1 MQQHDT
7 YENLFSSFVK
17 GGGLNKNRDQFE
29 DGFDDGADDGADD
42 GVNYQEN
49 NGGARGVKKAP
60 KAKKAPKVPK
70 AKKAPK
76 VPKAKKA
83 PKAPKDDEKV
93 VEVDVFTVIQ
103 SSVGVT
109 GSTYKSRTPRS
120 AALKAAGALF
130 KSRPSARTLTFTM
143 QKITRHSNMR
153 VYAYKATLEIY
164 DQPEI
169 VVKHD
174 KNGKEL
180 RIPITRKVNIK
191 KIDVDEDIRR
201 EQKEALKAQRKELRD
216 KEKAKVKKAE
226 KAEKKAEKKPKA
238 DKKAKAEKKPKA
250 DKKAKADKDM
260 MKALKKA
267 EKEEK
272 KLLEK
277 ADKLLTKYSQSM
289 EVDKKK
295 KAPKKPKADKKAKA
309 PKKPKGKGRK
319 DNTFWGGSGCSNGY

>member
-1 MQQHDT
+1 MQQQHET

-17 GGGLNKNRDQFE
+17 GGGLKNNDQFE
-29 DGFDDGADDGADD
+29 DGFNDGDPDDGLD
-42 GVNYQEN
+42 YQDQ
-49 NGGARGVKKAP
+49 NGGARGAKKAP
-60 KAKKAPKVPK
+60 KAKKSPK

-76 VPKAKKA
+76 APKAK
-83 PKAPKDDEKV
+83 KAPKDDEKV

-130 KSRPSARTLTFTM
+130 KSRPSARSLTFTM

-164 DQPEI
+164 DEPEI

-191 KIDVDEDIRR
+191 KIDVDENIRR

-226 KAEKKAEKKPKA
+226 KAEKKPKAEKKAKAPKKAKADKKPKA
-238 DKKAKAEKKPKA
+238 DKE
-250 DKKAKADKDM
+250 M

-319 DNTFWGGSGCSNGY
+319 DKAFWGGNGCSSGY